1 MAEVEL
7 IFPDGSKKKFRKGI
21 TVHELAEK
29 IGRKLAQDAV
39 AGKVNDVSVDLNY
52 KIESNARIEI
62 ITIDSPAGREVL
74 RHSASHLMAQA
85 VKELW
90 PEIKFGIGPT
100 IEEGFYYDFE
110 KKEPFT
116 PEDLKKIEEKMREL
130 AKKDLKFERK
140 ELNAKE
146 AIKFFEKKGEKFKV
160 ELFQEIRD
168 DKVSLYEQGNFVD
181 LCRGPHIPSTKY
193 LKAFKLLSTAAAYWK
208 GDEKRETLQ
217 RIYGTAFSSQK
228 ELDEFMKMKEEAAKR
243 DHRKIGRELD
253 LYSFN
258 ECSPGMPFFHPK
270 GAIIYNGLLCFLRE
284 EYNKRNYREVITPL
298 LYSKNLWE
306 QSGHW
311 EHYKGDMFFL
321 DIEGRT
327 FSLKPM
333 NCPSHIIIFKNGMK
347 SYRDLPLRIADF
359 AVLHRNEL
367 SGVLG
372 GLFRVRKFSQDDA
385 HIFCTPE
392 QIESEIIGLIDF
404 AEFIYRRV
412 FNFEYEVALST
423 KPEKA
428 MGSPDLWEKA
438 ENALRNSLEK
448 KGIKFKVQEGEGAFY
463 GPKIDFSIKDS
474 IGRLW
479 QCATIQLDFIM
490 PERFEATYIGEDSKK
505 HSAVLIHRALL
516 GSLERFIGI
525 LVEHYEGRF
534 PLWLSPVQAVV
545 LPVSDKSIE
554 YARKVFE
561 ELKAQGFRAELDD
574 SAETVSYKIRQAQLQ
589 KVPFALTVGEKE
601 EKSCTI
607 AVRDRAGKVRMN
619 VRIEDFISE
628 LNKKIEARE
637 ID

>member
-1 MAEVEL
+1 MAEIEL
-7 IFPDGSKKKFRKGI
+7 TFPDGSKKKFRKGI
-21 TVHELAEK
+21 TVLELAEK
-29 IGRKLAQDAV
+29 IGKKLAQDAV
-39 AGKVNDVSVDLNY
+39 AGKVNEELVDLNA
-52 KIESNARIEI
+52 KIESNAKVQV
-62 ITIDSPAGREVL
+62 ITIDSIEGRNIL

-90 PEIKFGIGPT
+90 PEIKLGIGPI

-116 PEDLKKIEEKMREL
+116 PEDLKKIEEKMKEL
-130 AKKDLKFERK
+130 AKKDLKLERK
-140 ELNAKE
+140 ELNARD
-146 AIKFFEKKGEKFKV
+146 AIKFFEKRGERFKV
-160 ELFQEIRD
+160 ELLQEMKDEKIS
-168 DKVSLYEQGNFVD
+168 VYGQGNFVD

-208 GDEKRETLQ
+208 GDEKREALQ

-228 ELDEFMKMKEEAAKR
+228 ELDEFVKMKEEAAKR

-270 GAIIYNGLLCFLRE
+270 GAIIFNELISFLRQ
-284 EYNKRNYREVITPL
+284 EYSKRDYKEVITPL
-298 LYSKNLWE
+298 LYSKGLWE

-311 EHYKGDMFFL
+311 EHYKDDMFFL

-347 SYRDLPLRIADF
+347 SYRNLPLRIADF

-392 QIESEIIGLIDF
+392 QMESEIIGLIDF
-404 AEFIYRRV
+404 AEYIYKKV
-412 FNFEYEVALST
+412 FNFDYEVALST

-428 MGSPDLWEKA
+428 MGDPALWEKA
-438 ENALRNSLEK
+438 ENALKNSLQK

-474 IGRLW
+474 IGRMW
-479 QCATIQLDFIM
+479 QCATIQLDFQM

-505 HSAVLIHRALL
+505 HSAVMIHRALL

-525 LVEHYEGRF
+525 LVEHYEGKF
-534 PLWLSPVQAVV
+534 PLWLSPVQIVV
-545 LPVSDKSIE
+545 LPVSDKSNE
-554 YARKVFE
+554 YAGKVLE
-561 ELKAQGFRAELDD
+561 ELRAQGFRVELDD
-574 SAETVSYKIRQAQLQ
+574 SSETLSYKIRQAQLQ

-601 EKSCTI
+601 EKARTI
-607 AVRDRAGKVRMN
+607 AVRDRTGKVRMN
-619 VRIEDFISE
+619 ARIEDFISE
-628 LNKKIEARE
+628 LNKKIKAKE
-637 ID
+637 IE